1 MKRILTAAQ
10 MKQADRNTIETMGVP
25 SLVLMERAALSC
37 VEELQ
42 NGTWDT
48 GKVLAVCGPGNNG
61 GDGAAIAR
69 ILKTKGV
76 DAELFC
82 LGNPEKYSEGMRAQ
96 KKIAE
101 NYGVREVKNPDFREY
116 TVIIDAIFGIG
127 VSRPLAGEYRRAV
140 EAICASGV
148 PVLAV
153 DIPSGIHTDTGE
165 VLDAAVKA
173 RATVTFACAKPG
185 LLFDPGKRYAGE
197 VLVRDIGIGF
207 DAGEEE
213 TPWYGSVE
221 KEALDRFLT
230 RTPMGN
236 KGTFGKVLVLAGS
249 GAMCGA
255 AVLCAR
261 AVLASGA
268 GMVKVVTEER
278 NRTPL
283 FCALPEAMADFWKE
297 DEPLP
302 EEALLQDL
310 AWADAVVA
318 GPGLS
323 KSRTAKELL
332 VFTVQHTEVPLVLDA
347 DELARL
353 LHMTIAECQRDP
365 AGSAGR
371 AAEKYQACCV
381 RKDSVTVTAE
391 EGREQYYINTS
402 GSSALATAGSGDVL
416 AGITGAFAAK
426 RQCEK
431 NEKKISLAK
440 TAALAAYA
448 HGKAGEAAEEKSS
461 ASYVTASEII
471 RGLQSI

>member
-82 LGNPEKYSEGMRAQ
+82 FGNPEKYSEGMRAQ

-165 VLDAAVKA
+165 VL
-173 RATVTFACAKPG
+173 
-185 LLFDPGKRYAGE
+185 
-197 VLVRDIGIGF
+197 VRDIGIGF

-221 KEALDRFLT
+221 KEDLDRFLT

-347 DELARL
+347 DALNLIAEDAEILSGCRAEKILTPHVGELARL
-353 LHMTIAECQRDP
+353 LHMMTIAECQRDP

>member
-1 MKRILTAAQ
+1 M
-10 MKQADRNTIETMGVP
+10 
-25 SLVLMERAALSC
+25 
-37 VEELQ
+37 
-42 NGTWDT
+42 
-48 GKVLAVCGPGNNG
+48 
-61 GDGAAIAR
+61 
-69 ILKTKGV
+69 
-76 DAELFC
+76 
-82 LGNPEKYSEGMRAQ
+82 
-96 KKIAE
+96 
-101 NYGVREVKNPDFREY
+101 
-116 TVIIDAIFGIG
+116 
-127 VSRPLAGEYRRAV
+127 
-140 EAICASGV
+140 
-148 PVLAV
+148 
-153 DIPSGIHTDTGE
+153 
-165 VLDAAVKA
+165 
-173 RATVTFACAKPG
+173 
-185 LLFDPGKRYAGE
+185 
-197 VLVRDIGIGF
+197 
-207 DAGEEE
+207 
-213 TPWYGSVE
+213 
-221 KEALDRFLT
+221 
-230 RTPMGN
+230 
-236 KGTFGKVLVLAGS
+236 
-249 GAMCGA
+249 
-255 AVLCAR
+255 CAR

-347 DELARL
+347 DALNLIAEDAEILSGCRAEKILTPHVGELARL

-426 RQCEK
+426 RQCRKKREK
-431 NEKKISLAK
+431 NQPCQNSGTGGICAWK
-440 TAALAAYA
+440 
-448 HGKAGEAAEEKSS
+448 GG
-461 ASYVTASEII
+461 
-471 RGLQSI
+471 RG

>member
-165 VLDAAVKA
+165 VL
-173 RATVTFACAKPG
+173 
-185 LLFDPGKRYAGE
+185 
-197 VLVRDIGIGF
+197 VRDIGIGF

-221 KEALDRFLT
+221 KEDLDRFLT

-347 DELARL
+347 DALNLIAEDAEILSGCRAEKILTPHVGELARL

>member
-221 KEALDRFLT
+221 KEDLDRFLT

-347 DELARL
+347 DALNL
-353 LHMTIAECQRDP
+353 IAED
-365 AGSAGR
+365 A
-371 AAEKYQACCV
+371 
-381 RKDSVTVTAE
+381 
-391 EGREQYYINTS
+391 
-402 GSSALATAGSGDVL
+402 
-416 AGITGAFAAK
+416 
-426 RQCEK
+426 
-431 NEKKISLAK
+431 
-440 TAALAAYA
+440 
-448 HGKAGEAAEEKSS
+448 
-461 ASYVTASEII
+461 
-471 RGLQSI
+471 

>member
-165 VLDAAVKA
+165 VL
-173 RATVTFACAKPG
+173 
-185 LLFDPGKRYAGE
+185 
-197 VLVRDIGIGF
+197 VRDIGIGF

-221 KEALDRFLT
+221 KEDLDRFLT

-347 DELARL
+347 DALNLIAEDAEILSGCRAEKILTPHVGELARL
-353 LHMTIAECQRDP
+353 LHMMTIAECQRDP